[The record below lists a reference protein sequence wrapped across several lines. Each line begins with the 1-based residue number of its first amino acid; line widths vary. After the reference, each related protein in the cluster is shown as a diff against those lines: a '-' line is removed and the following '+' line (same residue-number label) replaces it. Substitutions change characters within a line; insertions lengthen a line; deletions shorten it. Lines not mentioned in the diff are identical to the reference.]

1 MLSDREMA
9 FSGDLI
15 PPPSQRVDRP
25 SCDDSE
31 EEVTCTKIYYASRTH
46 SQLSQVLP
54 ELRRLKLPRLS
65 VKNAH
70 PLPSP
75 APKKRG
81 LEEFEAGEEE
91 TATRTVALG
100 SRRQLCI
107 NDKLRSKARDLDEAC
122 RELLSGMCSRIFS
135 TVKAYVPVRKGRQ
148 TLSPPAIAR
157 RGH

>member
-1 MLSDREMA
+1 M
-9 FSGDLI
+9 
-15 PPPSQRVDRP
+15 DRP
-25 SCDDSE
+25 SCNDSE

-70 PLPSP
+70 PLPSS

-81 LEEFEAGEEE
+81 LDESEESEEE
-91 TATRTVALG
+91 TATRHVALG

-107 NDKLRSKARDLDEAC
+107 NEKLRNKARDLDEAC
-122 RELLSGMCSRIFS
+122 RELLSGMCSRILS
-135 TVKAYVPVRKGRQ
+135 TVKAYVPDREGRQ
-148 TLSPPAIAR
+148 ALPPPAIAR
-157 RGH
+157 